1 MEKDLETSA
10 NNKTEKTT
18 ETSFLKRDN
27 KTTMTTFF
35 KTQEN
40 IPEHCKTL
48 LSKVSSQSLKPGLR
62 RSKPPPPNSV
72 HTLGGRAQPGLAFLE
87 VPAPA

>member
-1 MEKDLETSA
+1 MEKDLETSV

-40 IPEHCKTL
+40 IPEHYIQTEQKGRKW
-48 LSKVSSQSLKPGLR
+48 KVGTSISCISL
-62 RSKPPPPNSV
+62 
-72 HTLGGRAQPGLAFLE
+72 
-87 VPAPA
+87 